1 MFRDREYVLNWDLVR
16 WKKIFLD
23 CRSFKEDFQIIAY
36 FFFPISCFLFNFL
49 CFVFNVLIVFNKNI
63 KNFWIAIHFFSMIL
77 DMKLSHIHK
86 YTLAQ

>member
-1 MFRDREYVLNWDLVR
+1 LGFGEMEENIPRLQELQGRFSNNSL
-16 WKKIFLD
+16 
-23 CRSFKEDFQIIAY
+23 